1 MNNNIIA
8 GTDEVGRGCLAGPVV
23 AAAVILK
30 QEIAGLKDSKKL
42 SPRKRVL
49 LAEEILK
56 NSYYGY
62 GIVDNKKI
70 DEINILNAS
79 LLAMK
84 GAILNLPIK
93 PNLVLV
99 DGTYKPDIDIPM
111 RTIIGGDS
119 SEDAISAA
127 SIIAKVYRDNLMI
140 KFNEQFS
147 NYDFISNKGY
157 GTKNHLKSLRIHGY
171 CEIHRKTFKGVMDR

>member
-1 MNNNIIA
+1 MNNNLIA

-30 QEIAGLKDSKKL
+30 QEIVGLKDSKKL
-42 SPRKRVL
+42 SPKRRVI

-62 GIVDNKKI
+62 GIVDNNKI
-70 DEINILNAS
+70 DEINILKAS

-93 PNLVLV
+93 PALVLV
-99 DGTYKPDIDIPM
+99 DGIYKPDLDIPM

-119 SEDAISAA
+119 SENAISAA

-140 KFNEQFS
+140 KFNTQFP

-157 GTKNHLKSLRIHGY
+157 GTKNHLRSLRIHGY
-171 CEIHRKTFKGVMDR
+171 CEIHRKTFKGVIDR

>member
-1 MNNNIIA
+1 
-8 GTDEVGRGCLAGPVV
+8 
-23 AAAVILK
+23 
-30 QEIAGLKDSKKL
+30 
-42 SPRKRVL
+42 
-49 LAEEILK
+49 
-56 NSYYGY
+56 
-62 GIVDNKKI
+62 
-70 DEINILNAS
+70 
-79 LLAMK
+79 MK

-99 DGTYKPDIDIPM
+99 DGTYKPDLDIPM

-140 KFNEQFS
+140 KFNEQFP

-171 CEIHRKTFKGVMDR
+171 CEIHRKTFKGVIDR